1 MPEARRPA
9 NSSGRSLR
17 EIDNLVTGV
26 MMGVE
31 LPLTVRILGL
41 GGPDPVAMSVPGL
54 GQVWPAQVPLVPVH
68 YEPAATGR
76 LQRQKSLE
84 KLQIAD
90 LARGI
95 PTAYMAETR
104 APAFQLACPAADHD
118 LAEA

>member
-41 GGPDPVAMSVPGL
+41 GGPDPVAMSVPGPRAGLAGTGTASPRTL
-54 GQVWPAQVPLVPVH
+54 GA
-68 YEPAATGR
+68 GGDR
-76 LQRQKSLE
+76 
-84 KLQIAD
+84 QIA
-90 LARGI
+90 
-95 PTAYMAETR
+95 ETEGPR
-104 APAFQLACPAADHD
+104 KVADSRSGKGHTYS
-118 LAEA
+118 LHG